1 MRQGMRQGAGDAAS
15 REETWERRARIGVSA
30 LVVAAHLGAALG
42 LAVLMQPRWSESD
55 GLDVAFVRDPDPVP
69 VVVTDVVAVPERAP
83 SAQAAAPAA
92 PAPRAPGAAPPRERR
107 PAPTGEDTAAPAV
120 ERDAAPAPPDFSF
133 MGEDGRLR
141 VGSDLADR
149 LDADAAAR
157 AAAEDAANPG
167 FQYPTGDAHVLA
179 DRPPVMEPD
188 PTIFS
193 EDWVPD
199 DMTAEEMACWN
210 SRTLR
215 VIAGILGNADCANP
229 GGRRPRPQPEPIY
242 YGEDSPE
249 DVARKHR
256 EWEAYARR
264 R

>member
-1 MRQGMRQGAGDAAS
+1 MRQGAGGADA
-15 REETWERRARIGVSA
+15 REETWERRARIGA
-30 LVVAAHLGAALG
+30 GTLVVAAHLGLAVG
-42 LAVLMQPRWSESD
+42 LSVLMQPTWSEPD
-55 GLDVAFVRDPDPVP
+55 GLDVVFVRDPAPAPEEATVTQ
-69 VVVTDVVAVPERAP
+69 VVVVPERAEAPAP
-83 SAQAAAPAA
+83 SPPIAAPAA
-92 PAPRAPGAAPPRERR
+92 RAPDATPPVERR
-107 PAPTGEDTAAPAV
+107 PAPAGEDTAAPAV
-120 ERDAAPAPPDFSF
+120 ERDDAPAPPDFSF

-141 VGSDLADR
+141 VGRDLADR
-149 LDADAAAR
+149 LDAEAAAQ
-157 AAAEDAANPG
+157 AAAEEAANPG
-167 FQYPTGDAHVLA
+167 FRYPAGDAHVLA
-179 DRPPVMEPD
+179 ERPPVLEPD

-215 VIAGILGNADCANP
+215 VIAGILGNADCANA
-229 GGRRPRPQPEPIY
+229 GGRRPRPQPEPIR

-256 EWEAYARR
+256 EWEEYARR

>member
-1 MRQGMRQGAGDAAS
+1 
-15 REETWERRARIGVSA
+15 
-30 LVVAAHLGAALG
+30 L
-42 LAVLMQPRWSESD
+42 
-55 GLDVAFVRDPDPVP
+55 
-69 VVVTDVVAVPERAP
+69 P
-83 SAQAAAPAA
+83 SPPAAAAPAA
-92 PAPRAPGAAPPRERR
+92 LAPDAAPPRERR

-120 ERDAAPAPPDFSF
+120 ERDDAPAPPDFSF
-133 MGEDGRLR
+133 VGDDGRLR
-141 VGSDLADR
+141 VGRDLADR
-149 LDADAAAR
+149 LDAEAAAQ
-157 AAAEDAANPG
+157 AAAADAANPG
-167 FQYPTGDAHVLA
+167 FRYPTGDSELLA
-179 DRPPVMEPD
+179 DRPPVLEPD

-215 VIAGILGNADCANP
+215 VIAGILGNRDCANA
-229 GGRRPRPQPEPIY
+229 GGRRPRPPPEPIY

-249 DVARKHR
+249 VVARKHR

>member
-1 MRQGMRQGAGDAAS
+1 
-15 REETWERRARIGVSA
+15 
-30 LVVAAHLGAALG
+30 
-42 LAVLMQPRWSESD
+42 
-55 GLDVAFVRDPDPVP
+55 
-69 VVVTDVVAVPERAP
+69 
-83 SAQAAAPAA
+83 
-92 PAPRAPGAAPPRERR
+92 
-107 PAPTGEDTAAPAV
+107 
-120 ERDAAPAPPDFSF
+120 

-141 VGSDLADR
+141 VGRDLADR
-149 LDADAAAR
+149 LDAEAAAQASAE
-157 AAAEDAANPG
+157 AAAAGPS
-167 FQYPTGDAHVLA
+167 FQYPTGDSELLA
-179 DRPPVMEPD
+179 ERPPVIEPD

-215 VIAGILGNADCANP
+215 VIAGILGNADCANA
-229 GGRRPRPQPEPIY
+229 GGRRPRPPPEPIY

-249 DVARKHR
+249 VVARKHR